1 MANLTTETPRNTPLS
16 VKLEPTEKTALAKIA
31 EGKKRS
37 VHFVM
42 REALSEYIDRE
53 EKRLDFYEDGRK
65 ALEHYKA
72 TGLHVTGEEIKTWA
86 KSLGTS
92 NELPKPICHE

>member
-1 MANLTTETPRNTPLS
+1 MANLDTQTPRNTPLS
-16 VKLEPTEKTALAKIA
+16 VKLEPTEKSALAKIA

-53 EKRLDFYEDGRK
+53 QKRLDFYEDGRK

-72 TGLHVTGEEIKTWA
+72 TGLHVTSAEIQTWA
-86 KSLGTS
+86 ESLGTS
-92 NELPKPICHE
+92 NELPQPVCHE

>member
-1 MANLTTETPRNTPLS
+1 MANTTTQTPSNTPVS

-42 REALSEYIDRE
+42 RQAVSEYIDRE
-53 EKRLDFYEDGRK
+53 QKRLEFYENGRK

-72 TGLHVTGEEIKTWA
+72 TGLHVTHEEMKKWA
-86 KSLGTS
+86 ESLGTS
-92 NELPKPICHE
+92 NELTQPACHE